1 MTITTED
8 DPTPLVLIMANVVRR
23 SEAANPNTVAKL
35 KGVAAVRSMH
45 DPQAVTLRFANG
57 DVHLEHGVAADAGV
71 RIAMDF
77 DLDGLP
83 GAPKP
88 KVSGA
93 LRHLRFAMGLAKVL
107 EPPLPDL
114 ATATSEFWAA
124 ASSVSGMPSGLRM
137 IATDTG
143 EVGTAGDDGTEVY
156 EISGPVDRLVRILT
170 GQAVALVEL
179 EGGRCNVRGSLGAA
193 VALTRAT
200 VLYGMG
206 ELRVEE
212 GAHGA

>member
-45 DPQAVTLRFANG
+45 DPQAVTLRFAKG
-57 DVHLEHGVAADAGV
+57 DVHVEHGVAADAGV

-88 KVSGA
+88 KVTGA
-93 LRHLRFAMGLAKVL
+93 LRHLRFALGLAKVL

-114 ATATSEFWAA
+114 ATATREFWTA
-124 ASSVSGMPSGLRM
+124 ASAVQGMPSGLRM
-137 IATDTG
+137 IATDTD
-143 EVGTAGDDGTEVY
+143 EVGEAGDDSTEVY

-206 ELRVEE
+206 ELGAGE
-212 GAHGA
+212 GSVDA